1 MFENGFFLSSLKKEV
16 KKVDDLIYSI
26 SQGDLTKTLDLRDA
40 HKSTLHSNLN
50 SLIYKFRGLIAQIIT
65 LTDKSINFTTQ
76 LKEDAEEIKISS
88 RENSKVINDTSKNME
103 DQMHLVKEAKE
114 YTNEITN
121 AAKNVAL
128 KSETI
133 KKMEYENMQTI
144 SSSYKNFE
152 VLIDKMEQVANSN
165 MKTNKQIKDLEEK
178 THLIQNIADQ
188 VSKISENTN
197 LLALNASIEAA
208 RAGEAGK
215 GFAVVAD
222 EVRKLAENSTLQA
235 KQIEGIVKGIK
246 EEIRNISSNMEN
258 EIKAFNEYINFSTIT
273 KKNLDKIKSDTQV
286 SFNAFLEIDKEL
298 ENQVDKIT
306 KIDNIVRSVDVTFE
320 SISSSTLEI
329 AAASEEQYKVTGDI
343 FDSLLKLSSMNQDIQ
358 KYISSFVKNYKIDE
372 EKQRY
377 INNGIN
383 DLKEIAKNPQ
393 LFTGDYS
400 KCTPLIKEAIKKYP
414 YFELI
419 ALFEKDGSRTAI
431 TLDCNDKDTDLN
443 FSHRPYFKEA
453 IKGGVF
459 ISEPYI
465 SADTDNYCIV
475 ISVPIRN
482 SNGVIVGIVGA
493 DLKL

>member
-1 MFENGFFLSSLKKEV
+1 MLKNGFFLSSLKKEV
-16 KKVDDLIYSI
+16 KKIDDLIYSL
-26 SQGDLTKTLDLRDA
+26 SQGDLTKTLDLQDSY
-40 HKSTLHSNLN
+40 KSTLHSNLN

-65 LTDKSINFTTQ
+65 LTDKSINFTTK
-76 LKEDAEEIKISS
+76 LKEDTEEIKISS
-88 RENSKVINDTSKNME
+88 RENSKVINETSKNME

-222 EVRKLAENSTLQA
+222 EVRKLAENSTVQA

-246 EEIRNISSNMEN
+246 EEIISISLNMEN
-258 EIKAFNEYINFSTIT
+258 EIKAFNEYISFSTIT

-286 SFNAFLEIDKEL
+286 SFDAFLEIDKEL
-298 ENQVDKIT
+298 ENQVNKVT
-306 KIDNIVRSVDVTFE
+306 KIDSIVKSVYVTFE
-320 SISSSTLEI
+320 SISKSTLEI
-329 AAASEEQYKVTGDI
+329 ATASEEQYKITQDV
-343 FDSLLKLSSMNQDIQ
+343 FDNLLKLSIMNKDIQ
-358 KYISSFVKNYKIDE
+358 KYISSFIKNYKINE

-377 INNGIN
+377 IDSGIN
-383 DLKEIAKNPQ
+383 ALKEIAKNPA
-393 LFTGDYS
+393 LVNMDRIKS
-400 KCTPLIKEAIKKYP
+400 TPILKEAIKKYP

-419 ALFEKDGSRTAI
+419 CIMQKDGLRKAI
-431 TLDCNDKDTDLN
+431 TLDYTEKETFVN

-453 IKGGVF
+453 IQGKVF
-459 ISEPYI
+459 TSDPYI
-465 SADTDNYCIV
+465 SIDTDNYCIAMAA
-475 ISVPIRN
+475 PIKN
-482 SNGVIVGIVGA
+482 KDGEIVGIIMA
-493 DLKL
+493 DFKL